1 MTTTTRKRHTSASIC
16 TKSST
21 KKRSNFSAFG
31 PDLPKWPPGPP
42 TVPVIPHDPSIPATR
57 YSVPNPI
64 VSIGT
69 KTECQVFVT
78 LYSTHRE
85 FVRRTVERHGV
96 PPRDADDITQEVFA
110 VALSRIR
117 DFDAARAARP
127 WLFVIAIQRAANY
140 RRLARNRREPLSAV
154 VPDEPISEF
163 PDSEA
168 EIVASEERAL
178 VRELIGR
185 LSPKLRTILIM
196 HDLEE
201 RPMEDIMAELQIPLK
216 TAQARLK
223 LAREE
228 VLRRG
233 HALALSQNAIP
244 LGSNDLLR
252 VREELLS
259 YRKTPVPPQQDVHP
273 GKTEPAA
280 PVTYFVFA
288 A

>member
-1 MTTTTRKRHTSASIC
+1 MTTTTRKRHADA
-16 TKSST
+16 

-31 PDLPKWPPGPP
+31 PELPQWPPAPP
-42 TVPVIPHDPSIPATR
+42 TIPIVPHDPAVSPTR
-57 YSVPNPI
+57 YAVTNPI
-64 VSIGT
+64 PSLGT
-69 KTECQVFVT
+69 KGECQVFVS
-78 LYSTHRE
+78 LYSAHRE

-110 VALSRIR
+110 VALARIK

-154 VPDEPISEF
+154 VPDEPISESL
-163 PDSEA
+163 DSEA
-168 EIVASEERAL
+168 AVVASEERAL
-178 VRELIGR
+178 IRELIGR
-185 LSPKLRTILIM
+185 LSPKLRTILIL

-201 RPMEDIMAELQIPLK
+201 RPMDEIMAELQIPLK

-223 LAREE
+223 LARDE

-233 HALALSQNAIP
+233 HALALSQSAVP
-244 LGSNDLLR
+244 LGSSDLLR

-273 GKTEPAA
+273 GQTQPAA

>member
-1 MTTTTRKRHTSASIC
+1 MTTTTTRKRHISSPKASKNHRTFTVI
-16 TKSST
+16 
-21 KKRSNFSAFG
+21 G
-31 PDLPKWPPGPP
+31 PQLPQWPPGPP
-42 TVPVIPHDPSIPATR
+42 TVPVIAHDPTIKATR
-57 YSVPNPI
+57 YAVPNLAPS
-64 VSIGT
+64 VAT
-69 KTECQVFVT
+69 KGECQVFVR
-78 LYSTHRE
+78 LYSEHRE

-96 PPRDADDITQEVFA
+96 PTRDADDMTQEVFA
-110 VALSRIR
+110 IALNRIH
-117 DFDAARAARP
+117 DFDAAREARP

-140 RRLARNRREPLSAV
+140 RRLACNRREPLSPIA
-154 VPDEPISEF
+154 PPEPLAES
-163 PDSEA
+163 PDSESA
-168 EIVASEERAL
+168 VVASEERAL
-178 VRELIGR
+178 VRDLIGR
-185 LSPKLRTILIM
+185 LSPKLRAILIL

-201 RPMEDIMAELQIPLK
+201 RPMEDIMVELQIPLK

-244 LGSNDLLR
+244 LRTGDLLR

-259 YRKTPVPPQQDVHP
+259 YRKTPVPPQQDVHSRQ
-273 GKTEPAA
+273 THPAA